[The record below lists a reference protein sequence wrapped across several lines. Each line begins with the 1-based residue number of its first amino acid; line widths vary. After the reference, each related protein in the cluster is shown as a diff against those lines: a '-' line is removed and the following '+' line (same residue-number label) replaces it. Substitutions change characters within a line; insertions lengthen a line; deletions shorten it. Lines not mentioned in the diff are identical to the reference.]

1 MRTQTSKL
9 GIKRAGLAALAAI
22 LFALTAHAAGPAGT
36 KDKRPAGVKS
46 GFVTTADGV
55 KIHYLEAGHARTFP
69 SAQVGNPL
77 PSGTVPTKGNIAVTN
92 PNQFPSILFIPG
104 WTMPAWIWD
113 KQIEYFSR
121 DYRVVAMDPRS
132 QGESSQT
139 HEGLYPAV
147 RARDIKAVVEKL
159 HLAPVVLVGW
169 SMGATEIAAYID
181 QFGTD
186 GLAGIVL
193 VDGHAGGTEPDKAVP
208 TLGILKSVLEDR
220 PAFGPKFIR
229 TALFKKPQPED
240 YLSRL
245 IRASEITPTD
255 AAVALLVG
263 MHSTDYRPALA
274 KNNKPMLIC
283 AANSFFAA
291 EMDDLHKRIPTARYE
306 IFEDA
311 GHALF
316 VDDADRFDA
325 LLEDFLHDLIMR

>member
-1 MRTQTSKL
+1 MR
-9 GIKRAGLAALAAI
+9 RAVSRAILASLAAI
-22 LFALTAHAAGPAGT
+22 LCTLTIHAVGPASI
-36 KDKRPAGVKS
+36 KDKRPAGTKS
-46 GFVTTADGV
+46 GFITTPDGI
-55 KIHYLEAGHARTFP
+55 KIHYLEAGHTKIFA

-77 PSGTVPTKGNIAVTN
+77 PAGTLPTKGNISVTN

-104 WTMPAWIWD
+104 WTMPAWIWE
-113 KQIEYFSR
+113 KQIEYFSK

-139 HEGLYPAV
+139 SEGLYPSV

-159 HLAPVVLVGW
+159 HMAPVVLVGW
-169 SMGATEIAAYID
+169 SMAVTEIAAYIS

-193 VDGHAGGTEPDKAVP
+193 VDGYAGGTEPDNAVA

-220 PAFGPKFIR
+220 PNFGPQFIR
-229 TALFKKPQPED
+229 KVLFKKPQPED
-240 YLSRL
+240 YLDSL
-245 IRASEITPTD
+245 IRASEITKTD

-263 MHSTDYRPALA
+263 MHSTDYRPAFA
-274 KNNKPMLIC
+274 KNDKPVLIC
-283 AANSFFAA
+283 VANSIFTAQMA
-291 EMDDLHKRIPTARYE
+291 DLHKRLPNARYE

-316 VDDADRFDA
+316 VDDTDKFNV
-325 LLEDFLHDLIMR
+325 LLEDFLDFLK